1 MSIAA
6 SLALATT
13 FISGVNPELHTFN
26 REGECGTGAV
36 VPWAGSLWH
45 ISYAPHKPNTSTD
58 LLYEVKPDFTRVIHK
73 DVSIGGTPANRL
85 IHKES
90 NQLFIGPYAIDA
102 EKRIRV
108 MKPVNDDGTTN
119 LYGRLTA
126 SARHLTDPANK
137 IYTVTMEEGVYEIDV
152 NTLKVTELFKDGN
165 IQGYGRHDGELL
177 PGYHGKGGYSGQ
189 GRLVYANNGEFS
201 PAAMKD
207 PTTTSGVLAQW
218 NGKPGAANW
227 EVVLR
232 NQFTDVTSKGGITGA
247 ADPAKDPLWAIGW
260 DYRSVILMILE
271 DGKWHKYRLPKG
283 SHSYDGA
290 HGWNTEWPRIREIGE
305 GDDYLMTMH
314 GTFWHFP
321 AGMGVKSSAGIRPR
335 SNYLKIV
342 GDFCR
347 WGDKVVL
354 GCDDTAANEF
364 LNKRKAKGKLGA
376 PSQSNSSLWFLEP
389 DAFDGFGP
397 AIGRGAVWQ
406 EEDVKAGQVSD
417 PYLLDGF
424 DKRMLFVAGDLE
436 ADLEI
441 DVKGDGTWTKVR
453 NFTVA
458 RCNGVSLDNL
468 QGAWIRLVAKKDA
481 KKVTAFFNYANKD
494 RRRRADA
501 MFRGLAGLDDAG
513 ANVSRGILR
522 SGKGDE
528 NLPLEMVQDGSLYLM
543 TPGEGGR
550 LRLVKTDDPKA
561 QADVEKWMRL
571 DLKEDLGD
579 SYDSASAIVT
589 DDDGHRWRFP
599 QANWAQR
606 VGRLCRECC
615 TERDLLNLAGVFYEL
630 PAENAGGYSK
640 IRAVATHNRAVY
652 DYCTWRGLFVISG
665 VDADATP
672 GEHLVRSDDGKAA
685 LWVGVADD
693 LWKLGKPVGEGG
705 VWKDMDVKAGEPS
718 DPFLMT
724 GFDKKQLT
732 LRTEK
737 DATVKVE
744 IDITGSGTWIT
755 LKDYRLKAGESVRD
769 DLSEIRAYWIRATS
783 DTDCVATMQMK
794 YY

>member
-1 MSIAA
+1 MSIVA
-6 SLALATT
+6 SLALAST

-45 ISYAPHKPNTSTD
+45 ISYAPHMPNTSTD

-73 DVSIGGTPANRL
+73 DVSIGGTPANRI

-90 NQLFIGPYAIDA
+90 NQLFIGPYAISAD
-102 EKRIRV
+102 KQIRV
-108 MKPVNDDGTTN
+108 MKPINDDGSTN

-165 IQGYGRHDGELL
+165 IQGYGKHDGILL

-218 NGKPGAANW
+218 NGQPGSNNW
-227 EVVLR
+227 QIVLR
-232 NQFTDVTSKGGITGA
+232 NQFTDITSKGGIYGA
-247 ADPAKDPLWAIGW
+247 ANPEKDPLWAIGW

-271 DGKWHKYRLPKG
+271 DGRWHKYRLPKG

-305 GDDYLMTMH
+305 GDDFLMTMH

-321 AGMGVKSSAGIRPR
+321 ATMSVKSSAGIKPR

-364 LNKRKAKGKLGA
+364 LNKRKAKGKIGA
-376 PSQSNSSLWFLEP
+376 PGQSNSSLWFLDP
-389 DAFDGFGP
+389 QDFDSFGP
-397 AIGRGAVWQ
+397 VIGRGAVWQ

-417 PYLLDGF
+417 PYMLDGF

-436 ADLEI
+436 AELEI
-441 DVKGDGTWTKVR
+441 DVKGDGNWTRVAG
-453 NFTVA
+453 FTVA
-458 RCNGVSLDNL
+458 KCNGVSLDNL
-468 QGAWIRLVAKKDA
+468 KGAWIRLVAKKDA
-481 KKVTAFFNYANKD
+481 QKVTAFFNYANKD
-494 RRRRADA
+494 VRRRADA
-501 MFRGLAGLDDAG
+501 MFAGLARNG
-513 ANVSRGILR
+513 AEASRGIVR

-528 NLPLEMVQDGSLYLM
+528 NLPLEMVQDGQLYVM
-543 TPGEGGR
+543 TPGEGGK
-550 LRLVKTDDPKA
+550 LQLVKTDDAATK
-561 QADVEKWMRL
+561 ADVEKWFAL
-571 DLKEDLGD
+571 NPKEDLGD
-579 SYDSASAIVT
+579 SYDEASAIIT
-589 DDDGHRWRFP
+589 DDDGRRWRFP
-599 QANWAQR
+599 RANALAR
-606 VGRLCRECC
+606 DGRLCRECC
-615 TERDLLNLAGVFYEL
+615 TERDLLNLSGLFYEL
-630 PAENAGGYSK
+630 PAENAGGFAK
-640 IRAVATHNRAVY
+640 IRAIATHDRAVY

-665 VDADATP
+665 VSPKAEA
-672 GEHLVRSDDGKAA
+672 GEHLVKSDDGKAA

-693 LWKLGKPVGEGG
+693 LWKLGKPTGKGG
-705 VWKDMDVKAGEPS
+705 VWKDTAVKAGVAS

-724 GFDKKQLT
+724 GFDKKQLA
-732 LRTEK
+732 LSADR
-737 DATVKVE
+737 DVTVKVE
-744 IDITGSGTWIT
+744 IDITGSGTWIE
-755 LKDYRLKAGESVRD
+755 LKSYPLVAGTRVTD
-769 DLSEIRAYWIRATS
+769 DLSEIRAYWIRATA
-783 DTDCVATMQMK
+783 DRDCTATMQMN
-794 YY
+794 YR